1 VKDLIA
7 IQQKR
12 GNVIIRNDQLDM
24 QDEEQDEAKP
34 KVSTQS
40 KGFIRSL
47 LMSPLG
53 VLV

>member
-24 QDEEQDEAKP
+24 QDEEQDEE
-34 KVSTQS
+34 S
-40 KGFIRSL
+40 IRSA
-47 LMSPLG
+47 SLG
-53 VLV
+53 LRAIAWGIILVI